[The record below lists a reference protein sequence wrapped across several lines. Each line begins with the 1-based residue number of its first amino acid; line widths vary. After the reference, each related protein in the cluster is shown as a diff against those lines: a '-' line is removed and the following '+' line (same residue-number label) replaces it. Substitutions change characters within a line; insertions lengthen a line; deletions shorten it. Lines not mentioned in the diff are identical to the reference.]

1 MFLNDFVLAPDAALT
16 PSYRISPFRTSDILD
31 NRRLPDSTEAEVYFR
46 SRFPGRRVFYCESA
60 RQGLGLA
67 LQDLGLAPT
76 DVVTIL
82 TTTGNLYISGCV
94 TREIEKVCRWSRKIE
109 PNTRCILVNHEFG
122 FPYERLR
129 ELSRYELPIIEDAAH
144 SFSSNNTEC
153 SVATVGEYV
162 IYSFPKFFPVQLG
175 GLLLAREGCAL
186 REPVTIDCKRYLQK
200 VVSFYLRSVEKAREA
215 RRHNYA
221 SLRDRFET
229 LLCPP
234 RFEPTPGA
242 TPGVFMFRTPPDVE
256 LPALKIFMQQHGIE
270 SSVFYGESAFFV
282 PVHQRLSEADL
293 DYFVE
298 VVKAFMQK
306 TEVLAC

>member
-1 MFLNDFVLAPDAALT
+1 MFLNDFVLAPDKALT
-16 PSYRISPFRTSDILD
+16 PSYRISPFRTKDILE
-31 NRRLPDSTEAEVYFR
+31 NRRLPDSTEAEDYFR
-46 SRFPGRRVFYCESA
+46 SRFPGRRVVYCESA

-76 DVVTIL
+76 DLVTIL

-94 TREIEKVCRWSRKIE
+94 TREIEKVCRWSREIE

-144 SFSSNNTEC
+144 SFASNNAEG
-153 SVATVGEYV
+153 TVGTIGEYV
-162 IYSFPKFFPVQLG
+162 IYSLPKFFPVQLG
-175 GLLLAREGCAL
+175 GLLLAPESCPV

-200 VVSFYLRSVEKAREA
+200 VVSSYLRSVEKAREA

-221 SLRDRFET
+221 ALTDRFER
-229 LLCPP
+229 LLCRP
-234 RFEPTPGA
+234 RFELTRGA
-242 TPGVFMFRTPPDVE
+242 VPGVFMFSTPQDLD

-270 SSVFYGESAFFV
+270 SSVFYGERAFFV
-282 PVHQRLSEADL
+282 PVHDRLSEADL
-293 DYFVE
+293 DYFAE
-298 VVKAFMQK
+298 VVKAFMGK
-306 TEVLAC
+306 TK